1 MELKASGSIQDLPA
15 GARLEL
21 LVDAVTD
28 YAIYLLDR
36 DGAIRTWN
44 AGAERITGYSAVE
57 VIGQHFSQFFTAE
70 DKAADVPAQI
80 LVRAARTGRAEQ
92 EGWRL
97 RKDGSRFWAAS
108 VVQPVRDVRGRAVGF
123 AEITRDMTERRQA
136 QQALYDSERKFR
148 LLVQAVKDSAIY
160 MLDPSGVVINWNAG
174 AERLKGY
181 SAAEIVGQHFSKFYT
196 REDRMAGLPARVL
209 EVARREG
216 HYEAEGWRVRKDGGR
231 FWAAVEVAAIR
242 DENDE
247 LIGFAKITR
256 DITER
261 QVAQQT
267 LRETARQFRTL
278 IGGVTDYALF
288 MLDPNGL
295 VVNWNA
301 GAERIKG
308 YSADEIVGQHFS
320 RFYTD
325 RDRAAGLPARALQ
338 IAAQE
343 GRYEAEGWRM
353 RKDGSLFWAN
363 AIIDRIADEKGA
375 LIGFAKITRD
385 ITERRNAQLAL
396 QEAQAQRAQAQKMEA
411 LGQLTGGV
419 AHDFNNLLMI
429 VNGHLQSLKKLVA
442 EDEKGRRAAEAIEL
456 AAKRGATLTRQLLTF
471 SRRQTFHPTLT
482 NFRESIDAFRNMLAT
497 SLGAS
502 VKLVTDIPAD
512 TWPVLIDAS
521 EFELALVNLALN
533 ARDAMP
539 AQDGV
544 ITISAENV
552 QLIPEQTPARL
563 QGEFVALSVADNGC
577 GIAPDILPLVFD
589 PFFTTKGPS
598 KGSGLGLSQVYGFA
612 HQSGG
617 TITITSELGR
627 GTCVT
632 LYLPRGQTM
641 AKPASDRNASS
652 GKLTGGTALL
662 VEDNPEV
669 AKVAEQMIDQL
680 GYRVQRVGGAKEAL
694 ELAGSA
700 QFDLVISDIVMAGPM
715 DGVGLARALRQHQPN
730 LPVVLV
736 TGFSSSATEAELEF
750 SVLRKPFELSELSR
764 AMAKAI
770 AQAQAANA
778 DNVIRLDD
786 RRSVERQR
794 STDAVFRDQPDR
806 DDDPDR
812 GGDNGPG
819 NVPA

>member
-1 MELKASGSIQDLPA
+1 MELKFSGSIEHMPA
-15 GARLEL
+15 ADRLQV
-21 LVDAVTD
+21 LVDSVTD

-36 DGAIRTWN
+36 DGVIRTWN
-44 AGAERITGYSAVE
+44 SGAERIKGYRAAE
-57 VIGQHFSQFFTAE
+57 VIGQNFSLFFTPE
-70 DKAADVPAQI
+70 DKAANVPGQI
-80 LVRAARTGRAEQ
+80 LVRADRDGRAER
-92 EGWRL
+92 EGWRI
-97 RKDGSRFWAAS
+97 RKDGGRFWGAS
-108 VVQPVRDVRGRAVGF
+108 VVQPVRDARGRTVGF
-123 AEITRDMTERRQA
+123 AEITRDMTEQRAA
-136 QQALYDSERKFR
+136 QQALYDSERRFR
-148 LLVQAVKDSAIY
+148 LLVQAVKDCAIY
-160 MLDPSGVVINWNAG
+160 MLDPSGNIVNWNYG

-209 EVARREG
+209 ETARREG

-231 FWAAVEVAAIR
+231 FWAAVEVDAIR

-247 LIGFAKITR
+247 LVGFAKITR

-308 YSADEIVGQHFS
+308 YSAEEIVGHHFS

-325 RDRAAGLPARALQ
+325 RDRAAGMPARALQ
-338 IAAQE
+338 TAAQE
-343 GRYEAEGWRM
+343 GRYEAEGWRV

-363 AIIDRIADEKGA
+363 AIIDRITDEQGA
-375 LIGFAKITRD
+375 VIGFAKITRD

-429 VNGHLQSLKKLVA
+429 VSGHLQSLKRLVA
-442 EDEKGRRAAEAIEL
+442 DDEKGRRAAEAIEL
-456 AAKRGATLTRQLLTF
+456 ATKRGATLTRQLLTF
-471 SRRQTFHPTLT
+471 SRRQTFHPALT
-482 NFRESIDAFRNMLAT
+482 NLSERIDAFRNMLTT

-502 VKLVTDIPAD
+502 ARLVTDIPAEI
-512 TWPVLIDAS
+512 WPVLVDIS

-533 ARDAMP
+533 ARDALP
-539 AQDGV
+539 QQGGV
-544 ITISAENV
+544 ITVSAENV
-552 QLIPEQTPARL
+552 QLTPQQTPARL
-563 QGEFVALSVADNGC
+563 HGEFVALSVADNGT
-577 GIAPDILPLVFD
+577 GVAPDILPLVFD

-598 KGSGLGLSQVYGFA
+598 RGSGLGLSQVYGFA

-617 TITITSELGR
+617 TVTITSELGR

-632 LYLPRGQTM
+632 LYLPRGEATRKS
-641 AKPASDRNASS
+641 APDENNAQAQ
-652 GKLTGGTALL
+652 KLAGGTALL

-669 AKVAEQMIDQL
+669 AKVTEQMIEQL
-680 GYRVQRVGGAKEAL
+680 GYRVERAGSAKEAL
-694 ELAGSA
+694 ELGDGT

-715 DGVGLARALRQHQPN
+715 DGVGLARALRQRQPDV
-730 LPVVLV
+730 PVVLV

-750 SVLRKPFELSELSR
+750 AVLRKPFELSDLSR
-764 AMAKAI
+764 VMAKAI
-770 AQAQAANA
+770 AEAQGASAS
-778 DNVIRLDD
+778 NVIRLRD
-786 RRSVERQR
+786 RRSAAERQR
-794 STDAVFRDQPDR
+794 SAEALSRDQPGGP
-806 DDDPDR
+806 DD
-812 GGDNGPG
+812 GENGPG

>member
-1 MELKASGSIQDLPA
+1 MELKFSGSIQDLPA
-15 GARLEL
+15 ADRLEL

-36 DGAIRTWN
+36 DGVIRTWN
-44 AGAERITGYSAVE
+44 AGAERINGYRAAE
-57 VIGQHFSQFFTAE
+57 AIGQHFSLFFTPE
-70 DKAADVPAQI
+70 DKAADMPGQI
-80 LVRAARTGRAEQ
+80 LIRAGRDGRAEQ
-92 EGWRL
+92 EGWRI
-97 RKDGSRFWAAS
+97 RKDGGRFWASS
-108 VVQPVRDVRGRAVGF
+108 VVQPVRDARGRAIGF
-123 AEITRDMTERRQA
+123 AKITRDMTERRAA
-136 QQALYDSERKFR
+136 QQALYDSERRFR
-148 LLVQAVKDSAIY
+148 LLVQAVKDCAIY
-160 MLDPSGVVINWNAG
+160 MLDPSGVIVNWNSG

-181 SAAEIVGQHFSKFYT
+181 AAAEIVGQHFSKFYT
-196 REDRMAGLPARVL
+196 REDRMAGLPTRVL
-209 EVARREG
+209 EAAARDG

-231 FWAAVEVAAIR
+231 FWAAVEVDAIH

-308 YSADEIVGQHFS
+308 YSADEIIGQHFS

-325 RDRAAGLPARALQ
+325 RDRAAGLPTRALQ
-338 IAAQE
+338 IATQE
-343 GRYEAEGWRM
+343 GRYEAEGWRV

-363 AIIDRIADEKGA
+363 AIIDRITDENGA
-375 LIGFAKITRD
+375 VIGFAKITRD

-429 VNGHLQSLKKLVA
+429 VGGHLQSLKKLVA
-442 EDEKGRRAAEAIEL
+442 DDEKGRRAAEAIEF
-456 AAKRGATLTRQLLTF
+456 ATKRGATLTRQLLTF

-482 NFRESIDAFRNMLAT
+482 NLRERIEAFRNMLAT
-497 SLGAS
+497 SLGPSAR
-502 VKLVTDIPAD
+502 LVTDIPAE
-512 TWPVLIDAS
+512 TWPVLVDAS
-521 EFELALVNLALN
+521 EFELALVNVALN

-539 AQDGV
+539 PQGGI
-544 ITISAENV
+544 ITVAAENV
-552 QLIPEQTPARL
+552 ELALQQTPARL
-563 QGEFVALSVADNGC
+563 QGEFVALSVTDNGS

-617 TITITSELGR
+617 TVTITSELGR

-632 LYLPRGQTM
+632 LYLPRGQLT
-641 AKPASDRNASS
+641 AKPASDAPNAELE
-652 GKLTGGTALL
+652 KLQGGTALL

-669 AKVAEQMIDQL
+669 AKITEYMIEQL
-680 GYRVQRVGGAKEAL
+680 GYRVQRADGAKEAL
-694 ELAGSA
+694 ELAEGM

-715 DGVGLARALRQHQPN
+715 DGFGLARALRQRQPD

-736 TGFSSSATEAELEF
+736 TGFSSSAIEADLEF
-750 SVLRKPFELSELSR
+750 AVLRKPFELSALSR
-764 AMAKAI
+764 VMASAI
-770 AQAQAANA
+770 AEARGANA
-778 DNVIRLDD
+778 NNVIRLRD
-786 RRSVERQR
+786 RRSAGERQR
-794 STDAVFRDQPDR
+794 STDTASRDQPERGDQ
-806 DDDPDR
+806 DR
-812 GGDNGPG
+812 GDDGPG
-819 NVPA
+819 DVPA

>member
-1 MELKASGSIQDLPA
+1 MELKFSGSVQDLPA
-15 GARLEL
+15 ADRLEL
-21 LVDAVTD
+21 LVDAVTE

-36 DGAIRTWN
+36 DGVIRSWN
-44 AGAERITGYSAVE
+44 AGAERINGYRASEA
-57 VIGQHFSQFFTAE
+57 IGRNFSLFFTTE
-70 DKAADVPAQI
+70 DRAADVPPQI
-80 LVRAARTGRAEQ
+80 LAQAGRAGRAERD
-92 EGWRL
+92 GWRL
-97 RKDGSRFWAAS
+97 RKDGGRFWASSLA
-108 VVQPVRDVRGRAVGF
+108 QPVRDARGRVIGF
-123 AEITRDMTERRQA
+123 AEITRDMTERREA

-148 LLVQAVKDSAIY
+148 LLIQAVKDCAIY
-160 MLDPSGVVINWNAG
+160 MLDPSGVIVNWNSG

-181 SAAEIVGQHFSKFYT
+181 SAAEIVGQHFSKFYA

-209 EVARREG
+209 ENAARDG

-231 FWAAVEVAAIR
+231 FWAAVEVDAIR
-242 DENDE
+242 DDNNE

-295 VVNWNA
+295 VVNWNV

-308 YSADEIVGQHFS
+308 YAADEIVGQHFS

-325 RDRAAGLPARALQ
+325 RDRAAGLPARALH

-343 GRYEAEGWRM
+343 GRYEAEGWRV

-429 VNGHLQSLKKLVA
+429 VGGHLQPLKRLVA
-442 EDEKGRRAAEAIEL
+442 DDEKGRRAIEAIEL
-456 AAKRGATLTRQLLTF
+456 ATRRGATLTRQLLTF
-471 SRRQTFHPTLT
+471 SRRQTFHPALT
-482 NFRESIDAFRNMLAT
+482 KLGERIEAFRNMLTT

-502 VKLVTDIPAD
+502 ARLVTDIPAEI
-512 TWPVLIDAS
+512 WPVHIDAS
-521 EFELALVNLALN
+521 EFELALVNVALN

-539 AQDGV
+539 TQGGV
-544 ITISAENV
+544 ITVSAENV
-552 QLIPEQTPARL
+552 QLTPPQTPARL
-563 QGEFVALSVADNGC
+563 QGEFVALSIADNGT

-617 TITITSELGR
+617 TVTITSELGR

-632 LYLPRGQTM
+632 LYLPRGN
-641 AKPASDRNASS
+641 AAGKPALGERE
-652 GKLTGGTALL
+652 GLEKLAGGTALL

-669 AKVAEQMIDQL
+669 AKVTEQMIEQL
-680 GYRVQRVGGAKEAL
+680 GYRVQRAGGAKEAL
-694 ELAGSA
+694 ELAETA
-700 QFDLVISDIVMAGPM
+700 PFDLVVSDVVMAGSM
-715 DGVGLARALRQHQPN
+715 DGVGLSRALRARRPD

-736 TGFSSSATEAELEF
+736 TGFASSVTEAEVEF
-750 SVLRKPFELSELSR
+750 SVLRKPFEISELSR
-764 AMAKAI
+764 AMARAI
-770 AQAQAANA
+770 AETQGANA
-778 DNVIRLDD
+778 DNVIRLRD
-786 RRSVERQR
+786 RRGMAERQR
-794 STDAVFRDQPDR
+794 SPEARDQGERDPP
-806 DDDPDR
+806 DDDG
-812 GGDNGPG
+812 GGDI
-819 NVPA
+819 PA

>member
-1 MELKASGSIQDLPA
+1 MELKFPSSTQDLPD

-28 YAIYLLDR
+28 CAIYLLDR
-36 DGAIRTWN
+36 DGMIRTWN
-44 AGAERITGYSAVE
+44 AGAERIKGYRAPE
-57 VIGQHFSQFFTAE
+57 VIGQHFSLFFTSE
-70 DKAADVPAQI
+70 DKAADVPAQL
-80 LVRAARTGRAEQ
+80 LVRAGRDGRAEQ
-92 EGWRL
+92 EGWRV
-97 RKDGSRFWAAS
+97 RKDGGRFWASS
-108 VVQPVRDVRGRAVGF
+108 VVQPVRDARGRAIGF
-123 AEITRDMTERRQA
+123 AKITRDMTERCQA
-136 QQALYDSERKFR
+136 QEALYESERRFR
-148 LLVQAVKDSAIY
+148 LLVGAVKDCAIY
-160 MLDPSGVVINWNAG
+160 MLDPSGVIVNWNSG

-196 REDRMAGLPARVL
+196 RDDRMAGLPARLL
-209 EVARREG
+209 ESAARDG

-242 DENDE
+242 DEKNE

-267 LRETARQFRTL
+267 LRETARQFQTL

-295 VVNWNA
+295 VINWNA

-308 YSADEIVGQHFS
+308 YSADEIIGQHFS

-325 RDRAAGLPARALQ
+325 RDRAAGLPARALH
-338 IAAQE
+338 IATQE
-343 GRYEAEGWRM
+343 GRYEAEGWRV
-353 RKDGSLFWAN
+353 RKDGGLFWAN
-363 AIIDRIADEKGA
+363 AVIDRITDEKGA
-375 LIGFAKITRD
+375 VIGFAKITRD

-429 VNGHLQSLKKLVA
+429 VAGHLQSLKRLVA
-442 EDEKGRRAAEAIEL
+442 DDEKGRRAAEAIEL
-456 AAKRGATLTRQLLTF
+456 ATKRGAALTRQLLTF
-471 SRRQTFHPTLT
+471 SRRQTFHPSLT
-482 NFRESIDAFRNMLAT
+482 KLSERIEAFRNMLAT

-502 VKLVTDIPAD
+502 VRLVTDIPPE
-512 TWPVLIDAS
+512 TWPVQIDSS
-521 EFELALVNLALN
+521 EFELALVNVALN

-539 AQDGV
+539 PQGGV
-544 ITISAENV
+544 ITVAAENV
-552 QLIPEQTPARL
+552 ELTPQQTPARL
-563 QGEFVALSVADNGC
+563 QGEFVALSIADNGS

-617 TITITSELGR
+617 TVTITSELGR

-632 LYLPRGQTM
+632 LYLPRGNAP
-641 AKPASDRNASS
+641 AKPAQNEA
-652 GKLTGGTALL
+652 KAALEKVGGGAALL

-669 AKVAEQMIDQL
+669 AKVAEQMIEQL
-680 GYRVQRVGGAKEAL
+680 GYRVQRAGGAKEAL
-694 ELAGSA
+694 ELAEA
-700 QFDLVISDIVMAGPM
+700 APFDLVISDIVMAGPM
-715 DGVGLARALRQHQPN
+715 DGVGLARALRQRQPD

-736 TGFSSSATEAELEF
+736 TGFASSVTELEF
-750 SVLRKPFELSELSR
+750 AVLRKPFDVSDLSKVI
-764 AMAKAI
+764 AKAI
-770 AQAQAANA
+770 AEAQTVNA
-778 DNVIRLDD
+778 DNVIRLRD
-786 RRSVERQR
+786 RRGTAERQL
-794 STDAVFRDQPDR
+794 SPEARDQSQR
-806 DDDPDR
+806 DGPGRGDD
-812 GGDNGPG
+812 GPG